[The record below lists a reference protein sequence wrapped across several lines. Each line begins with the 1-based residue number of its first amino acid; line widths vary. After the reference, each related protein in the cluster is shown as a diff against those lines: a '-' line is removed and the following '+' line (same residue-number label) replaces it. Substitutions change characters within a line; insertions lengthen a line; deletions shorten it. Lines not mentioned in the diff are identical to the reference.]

1 MVIFAGAM
9 MTSANGQT
17 LNNIL
22 TKISNASGK
31 NGETVSSVLDNLIGT
46 KKVSATSLVGKWVY
60 SKPAVAF
67 ESQNALSK
75 VGGSVVS
82 SKMET
87 KLNEIFTKAGIKK
100 GKFSVTF
107 AKDGTFTSVVNNRTM
122 KGVYTLNGSSIVFAR
137 TSTAKLKITANVKL
151 GTTLQI
157 TFKADKLL
165 QFVQQFG
172 SVAGSSSTTLS
183 TISTLAKNYS
193 GMQVG
198 MHYTR

>member
-1 MVIFAGAM
+1 MGRK
-9 MTSANGQT
+9 TGH
-17 LNNIL
+17 
-22 TKISNASGK
+22 
-31 NGETVSSVLDNLIGT
+31 
-46 KKVSATSLVGKWVY
+46 
-60 SKPAVAF
+60 P
-67 ESQNALSK
+67 
-75 VGGSVVS
+75 
-82 SKMET
+82 T

>member
-1 MVIFAGAM
+1 MA
-9 MTSANGQT
+9 SANAQT
-17 LNNIL
+17 VNDIL
-22 TKISNASGK
+22 TKISDASGK
-31 NGETVSSVLDNLIGT
+31 KSGTVSSILDNLIGT
-46 KKVSATSLVGKWVY
+46 KKVSATSIIGKWIY

-82 SKMET
+82 NKIET
-87 KLNEIFTKAGIKK
+87 RLNTLFSKAGITK

-107 AKDGTFTSVVNNRTM
+107 AKDGTFKSVINNRTM
-122 KGVYTLNGSSIVFAR
+122 TGVYTLNGSTIVFSK
-137 TSTAKLKITANVKL
+137 TKDAKLKISANVKL
-151 GTTLQI
+151 GTTLQL

-165 QFVQQFG
+165 QFVQHFG
-172 SVAGSSSTTLS
+172 TAAGTASSSLS
-183 TISTLAKNYS
+183 TVASLTKNYS

>member
-1 MVIFAGAM
+1 MYSIIKKIVLVIFAGAM

-87 KLNEIFTKAGIKK
+87 KLIGCPVLCSQKQTENT
-100 GKFSVTF
+100 
-107 AKDGTFTSVVNNRTM
+107 
-122 KGVYTLNGSSIVFAR
+122 
-137 TSTAKLKITANVKL
+137 
-151 GTTLQI
+151 
-157 TFKADKLL
+157 
-165 QFVQQFG
+165 
-172 SVAGSSSTTLS
+172 
-183 TISTLAKNYS
+183 
-193 GMQVG
+193 
-198 MHYTR
+198 HYYC